1 MTATEGAVVDE
12 VLLQRANSVSTISIN
27 RPRRKNALT
36 YHTMLRLAEVIET
49 EAHSADV
56 RALVLTGEGG
66 SFCSGADMAS
76 AAAADGN
83 TFSPEDGV
91 RVANRIVKAA
101 LSAPVPVIAR
111 VRGPA
116 VGVGV
121 PIALAAD
128 VVVASE
134 DAYFLLAFTRV
145 GLMPDGGASLLVSA
159 SIGRARALSMAMRA
173 EPIPAAQ
180 AAAIGLIDQVVPAGE
195 LDEAVSATAQ
205 HFARG
210 PRHAYALT
218 KHAINAATLDALDD
232 AMQREIE
239 GQARLLQAPDFME
252 GAMAMLQKRP
262 PQFSD

>member
-1 MTATEGAVVDE
+1 MTATETQE
-12 VLLQRANSVSTISIN
+12 VLVKRADSVSTITIN

-36 YHTMLRLAEVIET
+36 YQTMLQLGEAIES
-49 EAHSADV
+49 ESQRADV
-56 RALVLTGEGG
+56 RALVLTGAEG
-66 SFCSGADMAS
+66 SFCSGADLAS
-76 AAAADGN
+76 VSAADGSY
-83 TFSPEDGV
+83 SPEDGV
-91 RVANRIVKAA
+91 RAANRIVKAVLA
-101 LSAPVPVIAR
+101 APLPVIAR
-111 VRGPA
+111 VPGPA

-128 VVVASE
+128 VVVASD
-134 DAYFLLAFTRV
+134 DAYFLLAFTKV

-180 AAAIGLIDQVVPAGE
+180 AAAIGLIDRAVPAGE
-195 LDEAVSATAQ
+195 LDDAVAATAE

-210 PRHAYALT
+210 PRQAYALT

-252 GAMAMLQKRP
+252 GAMAMLQKRS